1 MILHTLQIMLVI
13 LLTLVSYEV
22 VVGLTLDSGGA
33 GVYDSPLATDQLV
46 KEFGFMFGG
55 GRSGVKGLEAFQ
67 VSNIGQWIINFLA
80 KQR

>member
-1 MILHTLQIMLVI
+1 MILHTLQIMLGI

-33 GVYDSPLATDQLV
+33 GVYDSPLANDQL
-46 KEFGFMFGG
+46 G

-67 VSNIGQWIINFLA
+67 VSNIGQRIINFLA